1 MSDLKPTVYIETTIP
16 SYLTA
21 RPSRDVV
28 RLAHQELTRA
38 WWDQKERFQLF
49 VSDLVELECSRGDP
63 VAASER
69 LQAIK
74 EIERLPNAEEL
85 ADLAKT
91 LFEQIRL
98 PANAQVDVEHLALC
112 VFHKIEYLLTW
123 NCRHLAN
130 AVLLSKLPELCRN
143 LG

>member
-1 MSDLKPTVYIETTIP
+1 MVEDER
-16 SYLTA
+16 A
-21 RPSRDVV
+21 SRLHRAEIRVISR
-28 RLAHQELTRA
+28 RLIILGR
-38 WWDQKERFQLF
+38 
-49 VSDLVELECSRGDP
+49 VE
-63 VAASER
+63 
-69 LQAIK
+69 K
-74 EIERLPNAEEL
+74 IERLPNAEEL